1 MLRDRFGILQR
12 DSLQRDMQRSNRP
25 EEPGTDQEGKRTPNS
40 KTAKGAEEERGSTKV
55 SAKACLFMLR
65 LHYF

>member
-12 DSLQRDMQRSNRP
+12 DCVQRDMQRSNRP

-40 KTAKGAEEERGSTKV
+40 KTAKGAEEERGTKV

-65 LHYF
+65 LYYF

>member
-40 KTAKGAEEERGSTKV
+40 KTAKGAEEERGT
-55 SAKACLFMLR
+55 
-65 LHYF
+65 

>member
-12 DSLQRDMQRSNRP
+12 DCVQRDMQRSNRP

-40 KTAKGAEEERGSTKV
+40 KTAKGAEEERGTKV
-55 SAKACLFMLR
+55 SAKACLFILS
-65 LHYF
+65 LHFF